1 MEKREIK
8 SHIFS
13 QYEDRYQIFLFI
25 GLILLIIEFLIPTR
39 NLQESIWEGKY
50 GSPKG

>member
-1 MEKREIK
+1 MEKKELK

-25 GLILLIIEFLIPTR
+25 GLLLFLTEFIVPTR
-39 NLQESIWEGKY
+39 TKKEMIWEGRFTNS
-50 GSPKG
+50 G